1 MQLAERH
8 IIKSTENRFVEI
20 DGLAFKSKNLYNVA
34 NYVIRQSFV
43 YGWGY
48 INYNEMN
55 RLMKSHQAYKDLPAK
70 VSQQILMILDKNW
83 QAFFEAVKADN
94 IEQTKFTGSPKL
106 PKYKDKV
113 KGRNLVYTIQAISS
127 KQLKKGI
134 IHLSGTNILI
144 KTLVKPEQI
153 CQVRLVPKCDSYV
166 IEVIYNACAEP
177 CDYAQGKLRRSKP
190 ESTDENQKE
199 LVASIDLGLNNLVA
213 LTSNQPGFVPLLI
226 NGRPLKSINQ
236 FYNKRK
242 TDLQSQLKGSRKTSC
257 RIQRLTRCRNQ
268 KIENYLHQ
276 ASRLIINLLIE
287 RNIGTLVIGKNLEWK
302 NEINLGKQTNQNFVT
317 IPHARFIEMLKYK
330 AELVGIKVI
339 VQEESYTSQSNF
351 LNLDPIPVYGSID
364 ALDVTFSGQ
373 RIKRGLY
380 KKSCGQ
386 LINADVNGSYNIMRK
401 AIPNALC
408 NGIESCVVQ
417 PRRVNP
423 LEVKAKGEGCN
434 ASHGT
439 VIDDYTFTSYLC
451 PVVQGCV
458 TIVYSFGKSSRNFK
472 LRQSWN
478 CFINTLG

>member
-20 DGLAFKSKNLYNVA
+20 DGLAFKSKNLYNAA

-48 INYNEMN
+48 LNYNKMAQ
-55 RLMKSHQAYKDLPAK
+55 LMKSHPAYKALPAK

-83 QAFFEAVKADN
+83 QAFFEAVKAYKN
-94 IEQTKFTGSPKL
+94 EPTKFTGRPKT
-106 PKYKDKV
+106 PKYKDKI
-113 KGRNLVYTIQAISS
+113 KGRNILVYTIQAIST

-144 KTLVKPEQI
+144 KTKVKPEQI

-166 IEVIYNACAEP
+166 IEVIYNACAE
-177 CDYAQGKLRRSKP
+177 RSRSKP
-190 ESTDENQKE
+190 ESTVEPSPKE
-199 LVASIDLGLNNLVA
+199 AIASIDLGLNNLVA

-242 TDLQSQLKGSRKTSC
+242 AHLQSQLKGSRKTSSRLGC
-257 RIQRLTRCRNQ
+257 LTRCRNQ
-268 KIENYLHQ
+268 KVDNYLHHT
-276 ASRLIINLLIE
+276 SRFIINLLIE
-287 RNIGTLVIGKNLEWK
+287 RKIGTLVIGKNLQWK

-317 IPHARFIEMLKYK
+317 VPHARLIEMLEYK

-351 LNLDPIPVYGSID
+351 LNLDPIPVYGNSD
-364 ALDVTFSGQ
+364 AQKLVFSGK

-380 KKSCGQ
+380 RTSVGQ

-401 AIPNALC
+401 AIPNVFS
-408 NGIESCVVQ
+408 NGIGICVVQ
-417 PRRVNP
+417 PVVNP
-423 LEVKAKGEGCN
+423 LEVKKKGEGLN
-434 ASHGT
+434 ASH
-439 VIDDYTFTSYLC
+439 VM
-451 PVVQGCV
+451 Q
-458 TIVYSFGKSSRNFK
+458 
-472 LRQSWN
+472 
-478 CFINTLG
+478 